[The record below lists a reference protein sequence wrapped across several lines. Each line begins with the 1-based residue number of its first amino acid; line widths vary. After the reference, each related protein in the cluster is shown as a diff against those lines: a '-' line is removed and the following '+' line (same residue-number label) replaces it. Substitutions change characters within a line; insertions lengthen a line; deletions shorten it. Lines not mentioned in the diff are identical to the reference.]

1 MRAHSFVDS
10 MALSIFVPL
19 TLALLG
25 AAIPQQPQASLGQG
39 VRAFRSGNFA
49 EAVVALRRARA
60 ANLRSDDYVRFY
72 LAESLA
78 ATEVNAESLTLF
90 RGLSR
95 EASSRFA
102 SVARWRVADIL
113 WDTKALAAACREY
126 RTLLKFKVADG
137 QPARA
142 WMRVATFALSQKD
155 EALARSAL
163 ETISVQY
170 ATHPLAADA
179 QKQLRLLNPQAAGAD
194 QQSTGL
200 SPRQRIDR
208 ARGLSDRH
216 QWTAAITELEP
227 LRDGLT
233 AELEALRDFVLGQA
247 KYRSRLDY
255 TGASKLLYGAVA
267 HLPEKEA
274 VWAAFHGARALS
286 RADHDDEAI
295 AGYLRFVATYPK
307 SSFAA
312 EAQFLAGWLSF
323 NQGRFAQSIPELK
336 ETIRR
341 FGQTTF
347 AVDAAWYVA
356 MAAYFK
362 NDLEQA
368 LTALSAF
375 EKIAQDGR
383 KQRMWPSDR
392 VKYWRA
398 RILSRL
404 TQAAEANQLY
414 EALAKDQ
421 PLRWYGLLATA
432 RLREQKRPDPMSLL
446 DGPAPLA
453 PIDAKTLKDPSV
465 LRVDEL
471 LAAQLPSDAGF
482 EIERSSNAMMKRLGK
497 TKGLAVVIDRSNAA
511 GVWAK
516 SYRLADVYG
525 SSALA
530 YKPQGDSRVVWQAVY
545 PLAYPELVNKYGP
558 AAGNPEHY
566 LNSIMHKESGFDP
579 IVISYAD
586 ARGLLQMIP
595 PTSRKVAQMLGVAY
609 QDDDLLQPEFNVR
622 LGSVYIGALFKK
634 FHQQI
639 QAAAGAYNAGPG
651 SMVRWLERHGK
662 HPMDEFVEL
671 VPYEQTREYMKR
683 VTSIYARYRYLY
695 AGERY
700 LPPLTVDPTYQREE
714 PNY

>member
-1 MRAHSFVDS
+1 MPIV
-10 MALSIFVPL
+10 V
-19 TLALLG
+19 ALLG
-25 AAIPQQPQASLGQG
+25 AAAPAPQTALGQG
-39 VRAFRSGNFA
+39 VRAFRAASYP
-49 EAVVALRRARA
+49 EAVASLRRAHA
-60 ANLRSDDYVRFY
+60 ANLRNDDYARYY
-72 LAESLA
+72 LAEALEATGAHAEALA
-78 ATEVNAESLTLF
+78 LF
-90 RGLSR
+90 RGLTH
-95 EASSRFA
+95 EAGSRFA
-102 SVARWRVADIL
+102 PAARWRVADVL
-113 WDTKALAAACREY
+113 WETNSLAASASEY
-126 RTLLKFKVADG
+126 RKLCKSKVADG

-155 EALARSAL
+155 EALARTAL
-163 ETISVQY
+163 ETVSVQF
-170 ATHPLAADA
+170 ATHPLAAEA
-179 QKQLRLLNPQAAGAD
+179 EEQLRHLQPKAAGV
-194 QQSTGL
+194 QEQSAVLT
-200 SPRQRIDR
+200 PRQRIDR

-216 QWTAAITELEP
+216 QWTAAITDLEP
-227 LRDGLT
+227 LRQGLT
-233 AELEALRDFVLGQA
+233 PELEALRDFVVGQA

-255 TGASKLLYGAVA
+255 AGASKLLYGAVA

-286 RADHDDEAI
+286 RADQDEEAI

-323 NQGRFAQSIPELK
+323 NQGRFAEAMPELN
-336 ETIRR
+336 ETIRK
-341 FGQTTF
+341 FGHTTF
-347 AVDAAWYVA
+347 AVDAAWYLA

-362 NDLEQA
+362 NDLAQA
-368 LTALSAF
+368 LTALTAF

-383 KQRMWPSDR
+383 RQRMWPSDR

-398 RILSRL
+398 RVLSQLSR
-404 TQAAEANQLY
+404 TAESNQLY
-414 EALAKDQ
+414 EALAKEQ

-432 RLREQKRPDPMSLL
+432 RLREQKLSFPMTLP

-453 PIDAKTLKDPSV
+453 PIDTKALKDPAV

-482 EIERSSNAMMKRLGK
+482 EIERASNAIMKRLGK
-497 TKGLAVVIDRSNAA
+497 TRGLAVVINRSNAA

-525 SSALA
+525 SGALA
-530 YKPQGDSRVVWQAVY
+530 YKPQGDVRVVWQAVY

-579 IVISYAD
+579 SVVSYAD

-595 PTSRKVAQMLGVAY
+595 PTSRKVAQMLGAPY
-609 QDDDLLQPEFNVR
+609 QDEDLLQPEFNVR
-622 LGSVYIGALFKK
+622 LGAVYIGALFKK

-700 LPPLTVDPTYQREE
+700 LPPLSVDPTYERAE

>member
-10 MALSIFVPL
+10 MALSIFAPL
-19 TLALLG
+19 AVALLG
-25 AAIPQQPQASLGQG
+25 ATVPQPPAALGQG

-49 EAVVALRRARA
+49 DAVVALRRAHTA
-60 ANLRSDDYVRFY
+60 KLRNDDYARFY
-72 LAESLA
+72 LAESLV
-78 ATEVNAESLTLF
+78 ATGGHAEALTLF

-95 EASSRFA
+95 EASSRFSPA
-102 SVARWRVADIL
+102 AKWRVADVL
-113 WDTKALAAACREY
+113 WETKALAAASSEY
-126 RTLLKFKVADG
+126 HALLKNKVADG
-137 QPARA
+137 QPANA

-155 EALARSAL
+155 EALARTAL
-163 ETISVQY
+163 ETISVQF

-179 QKQLRLLNPQAAGAD
+179 EKQLHLLSPKIAGAE
-194 QQSTGL
+194 QQTAVL

-216 QWTAAITELEP
+216 QWTAAITDLEP
-227 LRDGLT
+227 LGDGLT
-233 AELEALRDFVLGQA
+233 PELQALRDFVVGQA

-274 VWAAFHGARALS
+274 IWAAFHGARALS
-286 RADHDDEAI
+286 RADRDEEAI
-295 AGYLRFVATYPK
+295 TGYLRFVATYPK
-307 SSFAA
+307 STFAP

-323 NQGRFAQSIPELK
+323 NQGRFADAIPGLK
-336 ETIRR
+336 ETMRR
-341 FGQTTF
+341 FGHTTF
-347 AVDAAWYVA
+347 AVDSAWYVA
-356 MAAYFK
+356 MSAYFK
-362 NDLEQA
+362 GDLSQALEA
-368 LTALSAF
+368 LTAF
-375 EKIAQDGR
+375 EKVAQDGR

-398 RILSRL
+398 RILSQLSRS
-404 TQAAEANQLY
+404 EESKQLY
-414 EALAKDQ
+414 EALATEQ

-432 RLREQKRPDPMSLL
+432 RLREQKLADPIQLPNGS
-446 DGPAPLA
+446 APLA
-453 PIDAKTLKDPSV
+453 PIDANALKDPAV

-482 EIERSSNAMMKRLGK
+482 EIERASNSIMKRLGK
-497 TKGLAVVIDRSNAA
+497 TRGLAVVIDRSNAA

-525 SSALA
+525 SGALA
-530 YKPQGDSRVVWQAVY
+530 YKPQGDVRVVWQAVY

-579 IVISYAD
+579 SVISYAD

-595 PTSRKVAQMLGVAY
+595 PTSRKVAQMLGAPY
-609 QDDDLLQPEFNVR
+609 QDDELLQPEFNVR

-700 LPPLTVDPTYQREE
+700 LPPLTVDATYQKEE